1 MDNDNKTGVDVG
13 KRDSDQDTERDTF
26 TMVKPKK
33 KKRVCR
39 STYKGETCSNGVA
52 CPYEHPPL
60 CKRCTTPENRVA
72 GCTLG
77 WHARHLHLPKAS
89 TSGNANGGKRP
100 FPLAK
105 NKGKGN
111 GLSNGRS
118 NDPRSNVINLERRLN
133 LAALKQLRTE
143 LALEKAKRS
152 TPVTTTVGTRTFA
165 EVAAPVHAH
174 FQPTQPK
181 KVSDRYDVH
190 VAFEEMGR
198 RFMEQLAALAAS
210 IPRM

>member
-1 MDNDNKTGVDVG
+1 
-13 KRDSDQDTERDTF
+13 
-26 TMVKPKK
+26 MVKKACFLPKTFLPDGMGKK
-33 KKRVCR
+33 KVQRAHLQVIAR
-39 STYKGETCSNGVA
+39 RLRPVA
-52 CPYEHPPL
+52 RPTRPGWPRIKH
-60 CKRCTTPENRVA
+60 THTHRVA
-72 GCTLG
+72 GCALG

-89 TSGNANGGKRP
+89 ASGNANGGKRP

-105 NKGKGN
+105 SKGN